1 MNLWLRLLAAVAIAT
16 LAGLV
21 GFIAV
26 FCVVGRFGSCPPE
39 VHTCDL
45 PMIAGFGLG
54 LMAGPLAGIVAGAWT
69 FRRLGRTRPHLVPPA
84 T

>member
-1 MNLWLRLLAAVAIAT
+1 MSVWLRLSLALMIAAIAGI
-16 LAGLV
+16 L
-21 GFIAV
+21 GFMV
-26 FCVVGRFGSCPPE
+26 VLYVVGTSGSCPPE

-54 LMAGPLAGIVAGAWT
+54 VIAAPLFAIGAGVWS
-69 FRRLGRTRPHLVPPA
+69 FYRLGRRRKNSPPG